1 MNTLFRFAFI
11 SSILLRLPTQVWA
24 QESWTPEQQE
34 LTAAIAKLSAATAPD
49 GKGADEYGAN
59 LSEEFSRWTIGS
71 AVFTDKN
78 TWVEGMREW
87 FDDGWRVS
95 DRQTRDLQILVRD
108 DYAFI
113 RRVVQETYLGPDNES
128 SVSTAALAEV
138 WVRSD
143 HGWLLLYVNVHP
155 M

>member
-1 MNTLFRFAFI
+1 MKIFVFIAAFSFVLFFPRA
-11 SSILLRLPTQVWA
+11 QVLA
-24 QESWTPEQQE
+24 QDSWTPEQQE
-34 LTAAIAKLSAATAPD
+34 LIEAIKILSATTASD
-49 GKGADEYGAN
+49 GGGADEYGAN
-59 LSEEFSRWTIGS
+59 LSEEFNRWTIGS

-78 TWVEGMREW
+78 TWVEGIREW

-108 DYAFI
+108 DYAFV
-113 RRVVQETYLGPDNES
+113 RRIVEETYLGPDEES

>member
-1 MNTLFRFAFI
+1 MNKLIRFAFI
-11 SSILLRLPTQVWA
+11 SLIMLGLPAQALA

-34 LTAAIAKLSAATAPD
+34 LIEAIEKLSAATAPS
-49 GKGADEYGAN
+49 GAGADAYGAN
-59 LSEEFSRWTIGS
+59 LSEEFNRWTIGS
-71 AVFTDKN
+71 AVFNDKN
-78 TWVEGMREW
+78 TWVEGVREW

-95 DRQTRDLQILVRD
+95 DRNTRDQQILVRD

-113 RRVVQETYLGPDNES
+113 RRIVEETYLGPDNES